1 MMPSPE
7 EIRCWVLLYADGRQC
22 GHQSGTHGYPGTV
35 DLHCLRRG
43 KLPILRT
50 CWRYPQ
56 GFSFY
61 LFLHAVVA
69 HVRVSMCMRAS
80 VCNVRQAC
88 TCTLSHD
95 ASRNGSGNLVLNSP
109 ERRPPLFTERRLV
122 AFVQHQPRGAFF
134 CNAQVQE
141 RRLVRFWCVHI
152 SSNILSSFA
161 MFKKYGFPGFE
172 SRHASARE
180 EDSSRAV
187 VHGCCRGHSSVSGS
201 DDEDDSQDDHA
212 EQPDHSGRW
221 HDSAR

>member
-1 MMPSPE
+1 MLGLTL
-7 EIRCWVLLYADGRQC
+7 RGRQAMRSSVRHARVTRHRRFALSSTWKVADTAYLLALPSRFFFLSISACC
-22 GHQSGTHGYPGTV
+22 GRACKGQ
-35 DLHCLRRG
+35 
-43 KLPILRT
+43 
-50 CWRYPQ
+50 Q
-56 GFSFY
+56 
-61 LFLHAVVA
+61 
-69 HVRVSMCMRAS
+69 CMRAS